1 MPSCWFAV
9 WFGIKCKP
17 RFILVGRLNVSLLVQ
32 ISAAAADD
40 AAAAAAAAA
49 AGAAAADVADVFGNG
64 TEIPSCCLQHGRH
77 FLAVFCCFFPSFL
90 VS

>member
-1 MPSCWFAV
+1 MLAV

-32 ISAAAADD
+32 ISAAAAD
-40 AAAAAAAAA
+40 A
-49 AGAAAADVADVFGNG
+49 AAAADVADVFGNG

>member
-1 MPSCWFAV
+1 MLAV

-32 ISAAAADD
+32 ISAAAAD
-40 AAAAAAAAA
+40 
-49 AGAAAADVADVFGNG
+49 AAAADVADVFGNG